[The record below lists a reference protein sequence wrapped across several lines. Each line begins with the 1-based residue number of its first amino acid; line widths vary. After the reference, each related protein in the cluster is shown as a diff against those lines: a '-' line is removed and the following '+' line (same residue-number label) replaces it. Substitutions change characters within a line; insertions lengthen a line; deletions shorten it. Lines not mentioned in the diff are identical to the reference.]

1 VTVARATA
9 ALVARRAC
17 LAVPGHN
24 ARMHAKALAAG
35 ADEVVLD
42 LEDAVAPDAK
52 EQARE
57 VIAATLADPAWAG
70 VTVAVR
76 VNARDTLWHEDDLAW
91 IAAVRTPAR
100 LSIVVPKVQ
109 SAQDV
114 RAVDATLTAAGAP
127 DDLTIQALLEDPAA
141 VSDARA
147 IAAAGGRLAA
157 LIIGFAD
164 LATALG
170 RRGAQDDPA
179 TWLVAQEA
187 VLAAAREHGLQA
199 IDGPHLKLGDPSS
212 LAEGALRA
220 RDLGFD
226 GKWAIHPEQVPTL
239 VRVFRPSDEEVAH
252 ARATLDALD
261 AAAGVGD
268 AAVRVGGQMVDE
280 AHRDGATR
288 VLAAGDDAFPAAD
301 GVEAGTIAVA
311 LPYYE
316 DLAVGDVYTAPGVT
330 LDAGLATLHR
340 SIIGDRLA
348 LALDAPLAHEVTGG
362 PSALAHPM
370 LVCDVSIGQST
381 APSAR
386 VLGNL
391 FYRGLAARPV
401 PLGTTLRTRTEIVAK
416 RRATTAKG
424 GAPRG
429 LVVLRVTT
437 TDEHGD
443 AVVDFHRCPLL
454 PAREDRPDAE
464 AAASD
469 LGAIG
474 SDLDDARLTALTPTD
489 WTLAPLRAFGGPL
502 AADVRAGT
510 TFAIEARETVTCAP
524 ELARVTLNQAL
535 THTDAGGSHH
545 GRRLVY
551 GGHVIGIAAAHVT
564 RVFPSLATILA
575 WRSCDHLGPTFE
587 GDRLATT
594 VAVER
599 VQPLPHGA
607 LVDLRARVAVDRG
620 DAGLTPV
627 LDWRLVALLP

>member
-1 VTVARATA
+1 M
-9 ALVARRAC
+9 
-17 LAVPGHN
+17 PGHK
-24 ARMHAKALAAG
+24 AKMHDRALSCG
-35 ADEVVLD
+35 ADEIVLD
-42 LEDAVAPDAK
+42 LEDAVAPEAKSDA
-52 EQARE
+52 RN
-57 VIAATLADPAWAG
+57 VIAATLTDPAWAD
-70 VTVAVR
+70 TAVAVR
-76 VNARDTLWHEDDLAW
+76 VNARDTPWHEDDLEWVATL
-91 IAAVRTPAR
+91 RTAAR
-100 LSIVVPKVQ
+100 LSVVVPKVRC
-109 SAQDV
+109 AADV
-114 RAVDATLTAAGAP
+114 TAVDDALTRAGAS
-127 DDLTIQALLEDPAA
+127 DRLAVQALLEDPGAIA
-141 VSDARA
+141 DARS
-147 IAAAGGRLAA
+147 IAAAGGRLST

-179 TWLVAQEA
+179 TWLPTQET

-212 LAEGALRA
+212 LAEAALRA
-220 RDLGFD
+220 RDLGLD

-239 VRVFRPSDEEVAH
+239 VRVFGFSPAEVAH
-252 ARATLDALD
+252 ARATLRALD
-261 AAAGVGD
+261 EAAAGGD
-268 AAVRVGGQMVDE
+268 AAVRVDGQMVDE
-280 AHRDGATR
+280 AHRAQALR
-288 VLAAGDDAFPAAD
+288 VVSSGDAAGPTDSAAAPTD
-301 GVEAGTIAVA
+301 RTAVPVA

-316 DLAVGDVYTAPGVT
+316 DLTVGDVFTAPGVT

-340 SIIGDRLA
+340 SIVGDRLA
-348 LALDAPLAHEVTGG
+348 LALDAPLAREVAGLDG
-362 PSALAHPM
+362 PLAHPM
-370 LVCDVSIGQST
+370 LVCDVAIGQST

-401 PLGTTLRTRTEIVAK
+401 ALGATLRTRTEIVAK
-416 RRATTAKG
+416 RRAKAAKG

-443 AVVDFHRCPLL
+443 PVVDFHRCPLL
-454 PAREDRPDAE
+454 PAREDRPDE
-464 AAASD
+464 PGDDVAAFPSE
-469 LGAIG
+469 LGRDRLAAVTPAWA
-474 SDLDDARLTALTPTD
+474 LDALH
-489 WTLAPLRAFGGPL
+489 PLGGPL
-502 AADVRAGT
+502 ARDVRPGST
-510 TFAIEARETVTCAP
+510 YAIEARETVTAAP

-564 RVFPSLATILA
+564 RVFPALATILA

-594 VAVER
+594 VEVEG
-599 VQPLPHGA
+599 VAPLPAGGA
-607 LVDLRARVAVDRG
+607 LLDLRTRVAVDRG

>member
-1 VTVARATA
+1 MSPAQAPTVPA
-9 ALVARRAC
+9 ARRAC
-17 LAVPGHN
+17 HAVPGHN
-24 ARMHAKALAAG
+24 ARMHAKALASG

-52 EQARE
+52 ERARD
-57 VIAATLADPAWAG
+57 VIAATLADPAWTGA
-70 VTVAVR
+70 TVAVR
-76 VNARDTLWHEDDLAW
+76 VNARDTPWHEDDLAW
-91 IAAVRTPAR
+91 VATLPTAAR

-109 SAQDV
+109 SPADV
-114 RAVDATLTAAGAP
+114 RAVADALAAAGAP
-127 DDLTIQALLEDPAA
+127 ADLAVQALLETPTAIA
-141 VSDARA
+141 DARA
-147 IAAAGGRLAA
+147 IAAVRGRLAT

-170 RRGAQDDPA
+170 RRGAQNDPS
-179 TWLVAQEA
+179 TWLPAQEA

-199 IDGPHLKLGDPSS
+199 IDGPHLTLGDPSS
-212 LAEGALRA
+212 LAEAALRA

-226 GKWAIHPEQVPTL
+226 GKWAIHPEQVPVL
-239 VRVFRPSDEEVAH
+239 VRTFRPSSAEVAH
-252 ARATLDALD
+252 ARATLAALD
-261 AAAGVGD
+261 AAATVGD
-268 AAVRVGGQMVDE
+268 AAVRVSGQMVDE
-280 AHRDGATR
+280 AHRDHAAR
-288 VLAAGDDAFPAAD
+288 VLAGSGDGPPGEEPIAD
-301 GVEAGTIAVA
+301 VIPVA

-316 DLAVGDVYTAPGVT
+316 DLSVGDVFTAPGMT

-340 SIIGDRLA
+340 SIVGDRLA
-348 LALDAPLAHEVTGG
+348 LALDAPLAREVTGMG
-362 PSALAHPM
+362 AALAHPM
-370 LVCDVSIGQST
+370 LVCDVAIGQST

-391 FYRGLAARPV
+391 FYRGLAVRPV

-416 RRATTAKG
+416 RRAKTAG
-424 GAPRG
+424 GGSPRG

-454 PAREDRPDAE
+454 PARADRPDE
-464 AAASD
+464 PGDD
-469 LGAIG
+469 LGAIPA
-474 SDLDDARLTALTPTD
+474 DLDDARVTALVPAD
-489 WTLAPLRAFGGPL
+489 WSLAPLRALGGPL
-502 AADVRAGT
+502 ATNVRAGAV
-510 TFAIEARETVTCAP
+510 FAIEARETVTAAP

-551 GGHVIGIAAAHVT
+551 GGQVIGIAAAHVT
-564 RVFPSLATILA
+564 RVFPSVATILA

-594 VAVER
+594 VEIER
-599 VQPLPHGA
+599 VTPLADGA
-607 LVDLRARVAVDRG
+607 LLDLRARVAVDRG
-620 DAGLTPV
+620 DAGSTPV